1 MPEEIAL
8 FIDFENI
15 RYSMLNIQRR
25 EPDPQELIAVARR
38 YGTVMV
44 ARAYADWS
52 RQPEPFKGSLTA
64 AMIDRVDCPAKQRDR
79 IRMGTIHYASG
90 NTFPGSLNQNGYVSE
105 PGIASS
111 FAPPPYRQWPSSV
124 TGNSGPLPAISPLQQ
139 SNGWSPE
146 VEPLPIPG
154 DLDENS
160 FSPEEAPSEE
170 NFASPDYQ
178 PRDTYRQGSAY
189 QQPYG
194 QSTPTGPLGNNST
207 GPLGYPVP
215 YQHSGNTGHMPAV
228 NAGNNNSVVQST
240 VIQST
245 VDLNMLM
252 DIIETV
258 FDRPTISTFVLMTG
272 DKDFTRI
279 SARLKLRLNKTVIVV
294 GIPGTVSRDLISS
307 ANQFVPLV
315 PSGMSSPLGSTTGTL
330 PAIGANGGFSQSLS
344 SGNTGSMPSLNS
356 INSMGN
362 TGTMSAINQSGPS
375 APMGITGNTGALP
388 AIPYQGMAHQFQS
401 PYATS
406 MTSNPPLDVFDPQF
420 LQFLDYIDRNWSW
433 RTIIGVSN
441 FIGDP
446 VNPKNR
452 FRGRLTRE
460 SARELL
466 NSCIQQSILLLQTDS
481 TGAEDLRLNRMHPGV
496 DDVLKQF
503 VR

>member
-1 MPEEIAL
+1 VPEEIAL

-79 IRMGTIHYASG
+79 IRMGTVHYSG
-90 NTFPGSLNQNGYVSE
+90 NQPSGALSTPMFVPDQGTGSLTPTFQRE
-105 PGIASS
+105 WPGESL
-111 FAPPPYRQWPSSV
+111 
-124 TGNSGPLPAISPLQQ
+124 GNSGPLPAISSQEIRNEWGSYQ
-139 SNGWSPE
+139 DTSEIGRPE
-146 VEPLPIPG
+146 I
-154 DLDENS
+154 DENS
-160 FSPEEAPSEE
+160 LTEDEPLTDEGYQVPE
-170 NFASPDYQ
+170 
-178 PRDTYRQGSAY
+178 Y
-189 QQPYG
+189 QQRDLSRQNAPYQNPYG
-194 QSTPTGPLGNNST
+194 QSAPTGPLGFSSST
-207 GPLGYPVP
+207 GPLGYNSSNPA
-215 YQHSGNTGHMPAV
+215 QSTGNTGQMPAI
-228 NAGNNNSVVQST
+228 NTSGSSTIVQST
-240 VIQST
+240 VVQST

-315 PSGMSSPLGSTTGTL
+315 PGGSPA
-330 PAIGANGGFSQSLS
+330 AIGTAESGFGSMT
-344 SGNTGSMPSLNS
+344 GNTGSMPA
-356 INSMGN
+356 ISMG
-362 TGTMSAINQSGPS
+362 TPTSQLQPYPID
-375 APMGITGNTGALP
+375 AL
-388 AIPYQGMAHQFQS
+388 
-401 PYATS
+401 
-406 MTSNPPLDVFDPQF
+406 DPQL

-466 NSCIQQSILLLQTDS
+466 NSCIQQGILLVQTDP
-481 TGAEDLRLNRMHPGV
+481 TGAEDLRLNRSHPGV
-496 DDVLKQF
+496 DEVLKQF

>member
-1 MPEEIAL
+1 MSEDIAL

-79 IRMGTIHYASG
+79 IRMGTIHYPPSG
-90 NTFPGSLNQNGYVSE
+90 NTPTGGLGSAFGTEQGS
-105 PGIASS
+105 GSS
-111 FAPPPYRQWPSSV
+111 SRQWSSGL
-124 TGNSGPLPAISPLQQ
+124 TGNSGPLPAIQ
-139 SNGWSPE
+139 SGTANNGWSPDHE
-146 VEPLPIPG
+146 TTVPLQPDMDGQIGSLLPE
-154 DLDENS
+154 DEQ
-160 FSPEEAPSEE
+160 SPEEGYL
-170 NFASPDYQ
+170 PDYQ
-178 PRDTYRQGSAY
+178 QREGYRQ
-189 QQPYG
+189 PYSYPNSFA
-194 QSTPTGPLGNNST
+194 QASPSGPLGQSNT
-207 GPLGYPVP
+207 GPLGYSSASA
-215 YQHSGNTGHMPAV
+215 QHTGNTGHLPAV
-228 NAGNNNSVVQST
+228 SPSSSTIVQST
-240 VIQST
+240 VVQST

-307 ANQFVPLV
+307 ASQFVPLV
-315 PSGMSSPLGSTTGTL
+315 LSGSGLT
-330 PAIGANGGFSQSLS
+330 
-344 SGNTGSMPSLNS
+344 GNTGSLPVAGIVQMSPSNPLGSGTGPVPAVNFA
-356 INSMGN
+356 N
-362 TGTMSAINQSGPS
+362 TA
-375 APMGITGNTGALP
+375 A
-388 AIPYQGMAHQFQS
+388 QFQQPYNSS
-401 PYATS
+401 PIV
-406 MTSNPPLDVFDPQF
+406 DVLDPQF

-441 FIGDP
+441 FIGDS

-466 NSCIQQSILLLQTDS
+466 STCIQQNILIVQTDP
-481 TGAEDLRLNRMHPGV
+481 TGAEDLRLNRMHPEV
-496 DDVLKQF
+496 DEILKQL
-503 VR
+503 R

>member
-44 ARAYADWS
+44 ARAYSDWS

-79 IRMGTIHYASG
+79 IRMGTVHYSG
-90 NTFPGSLNQNGYVSE
+90 NQPTGALGTPMLVSEQGTGSL
-105 PGIASS
+105 
-111 FAPPPYRQWPSSV
+111 APTPFQREWPSGPLS
-124 TGNSGPLPAISPLQQ
+124 NSGPLPAIPPQGIGNEWGSYQDTSETGQ
-139 SNGWSPE
+139 PE
-146 VEPLPIPG
+146 IDENPLPLPE
-154 DLDENS
+154 DETLTD
-160 FSPEEAPSEE
+160 EGYQL
-170 NFASPDYQ
+170 PDYQ
-178 PRDTYRQGSAY
+178 QHDLSRQNAPY
-189 QQPYG
+189 QNPYG
-194 QSTPTGPLGNNST
+194 QSAPTGPLGFSSST
-207 GPLGYPVP
+207 GPLRYNTSTPV
-215 YQHSGNTGHMPAV
+215 QSTGNTGQMPAI
-228 NAGNNNSVVQST
+228 NASGSNTIVQST
-240 VIQST
+240 VVQST

-315 PSGMSSPLGSTTGTL
+315 PGGSPVAVGVGDSGFGSMSMT
-330 PAIGANGGFSQSLS
+330 
-344 SGNTGSMPSLNS
+344 GNTGSMAAIS
-356 INSMGN
+356 IG
-362 TGTMSAINQSGPS
+362 
-375 APMGITGNTGALP
+375 APTSQLQPFPMDAL
-388 AIPYQGMAHQFQS
+388 
-401 PYATS
+401 
-406 MTSNPPLDVFDPQF
+406 DPQL

-466 NSCIQQSILLLQTDS
+466 NSCIQQGILIVQTDP
-481 TGAEDLRLNRMHPGV
+481 TGAEDLRLNRAHPGV
-496 DDVLKQF
+496 DEVLKQF

>member
-79 IRMGTIHYASG
+79 IRMGTVHYTGNQPSGTLSASMFVPDQGTG
-90 NTFPGSLNQNGYVSE
+90 NLTPPFQREWPGESL
-105 PGIASS
+105 
-111 FAPPPYRQWPSSV
+111 
-124 TGNSGPLPAISPLQQ
+124 GNSGPLPAISSQEIRNEWGPYHDTSEIGQAEIDENPL
-139 SNGWSPE
+139 SE
-146 VEPLPIPG
+146 DEPLT
-154 DLDENS
+154 DEGYQL
-160 FSPEEAPSEE
+160 PE
-170 NFASPDYQ
+170 
-178 PRDTYRQGSAY
+178 Y
-189 QQPYG
+189 QQRDLSRQNASYQTPYG
-194 QSTPTGPLGNNST
+194 QSAPTGPLSNSSST
-207 GPLGYPVP
+207 GPLGYSSSNPV
-215 YQHSGNTGHMPAV
+215 QSTGNTGQMPAI
-228 NAGNNNSVVQST
+228 NTSGSSTIVQST
-240 VIQST
+240 VVQST

-315 PSGMSSPLGSTTGTL
+315 PGGVPA
-330 PAIGANGGFSQSLS
+330 AIGISDSGFGSMSMT
-344 SGNTGSMPSLNS
+344 GNTGSMAAITL
-356 INSMGN
+356 
-362 TGTMSAINQSGPS
+362 GTPTSQLQPY
-375 APMGITGNTGALP
+375 PMDAL
-388 AIPYQGMAHQFQS
+388 
-401 PYATS
+401 
-406 MTSNPPLDVFDPQF
+406 DPQL

-452 FRGRLTRE
+452 FRGRLTRD

-466 NSCIQQSILLLQTDS
+466 NSCIQQGILLVQTDP
-481 TGAEDLRLNRMHPGV
+481 TGAEDLRLNRAHPGV
-496 DDVLKQF
+496 DEVLKQF

>member
-1 MPEEIAL
+1 VPEEIAL

-79 IRMGTIHYASG
+79 IRMGTVHYTAGNSASG
-90 NTFPGSLNQNGYVSE
+90 SSGSSCVAEQSTGVLPKPWSSSLSTNTGS
-105 PGIASS
+105 
-111 FAPPPYRQWPSSV
+111 
-124 TGNSGPLPAISPLQQ
+124 LPAIQPNGSSSNWASDAEDSVPPAPLEEIDNRFNRIGPLLPEDEQDVDDDFAADFPSRDPYRTNYTYASSYTQ
-139 SNGWSPE
+139 SNPTG
-146 VEPLPIPG
+146 
-154 DLDENS
+154 S
-160 FSPEEAPSEE
+160 F
-170 NFASPDYQ
+170 
-178 PRDTYRQGSAY
+178 
-189 QQPYG
+189 G
-194 QSTPTGPLGNNST
+194 QSNT
-207 GPLGYPVP
+207 GPLGYSTS
-215 YQHSGNTGHMPAV
+215 QHASNTGHMAAVSGNTG
-228 NAGNNNSVVQST
+228 SSTIVQST
-240 VIQST
+240 VVQST

-279 SARLKLRLNKTVIVV
+279 SARLKLRLNKIVIVV

-315 PSGMSSPLGSTTGTL
+315 P
-330 PAIGANGGFSQSLS
+330 GGV
-344 SGNTGSMPSLNS
+344 SGNTGSLPVPGSGILQMSPSSGTLSTSTGS
-356 INSMGN
+356 I
-362 TGTMSAINQSGPS
+362 
-375 APMGITGNTGALP
+375 P
-388 AIPYQGMAHQFQS
+388 AVNFAATAAQFQQSYMNS
-401 PYATS
+401 PS
-406 MTSNPPLDVFDPQF
+406 MDVLDPQF

-466 NSCIQQSILLLQTDS
+466 NTCIQQNILLVQTDP

-496 DDVLKQF
+496 DEVLKQF

>member
-1 MPEEIAL
+1 MSEEIAL

-79 IRMGTIHYASG
+79 IRMGTVHYTGNQPSG
-90 NTFPGSLNQNGYVSE
+90 ALGTSMFVPDQGTGSLTPTHFQRE
-105 PGIASS
+105 WPGESL
-111 FAPPPYRQWPSSV
+111 
-124 TGNSGPLPAISPLQQ
+124 GNSGPLPVISSQEIRNEWGSFQ
-139 SNGWSPE
+139 DTSEIGQPE
-146 VEPLPIPG
+146 I
-154 DLDENS
+154 DENPLS
-160 FSPEEAPSEE
+160 EDESLTDEGYQLPE
-170 NFASPDYQ
+170 
-178 PRDTYRQGSAY
+178 Y
-189 QQPYG
+189 QQRDLSRQNVPYQNPYG
-194 QSTPTGPLGNNST
+194 QSAPTGPLGVSSST
-207 GPLGYPVP
+207 GPLGYNSSNPVQP
-215 YQHSGNTGHMPAV
+215 TGNTGQMPAI
-228 NAGNNNSVVQST
+228 NTSGSSTIVQST
-240 VIQST
+240 VVQST

-315 PSGMSSPLGSTTGTL
+315 PGGT
-330 PAIGANGGFSQSLS
+330 PVAIGLGDSGFGSMSMT
-344 SGNTGSMPSLNS
+344 GNTGSMAAVS
-356 INSMGN
+356 I
-362 TGTMSAINQSGPS
+362 GTPTSQLQSY
-375 APMGITGNTGALP
+375 PMDAL
-388 AIPYQGMAHQFQS
+388 
-401 PYATS
+401 
-406 MTSNPPLDVFDPQF
+406 DPQL

-466 NSCIQQSILLLQTDS
+466 NSCIQQGILLVQTDP
-481 TGAEDLRLNRMHPGV
+481 TGAEDLRLNRAHPGV
-496 DDVLKQF
+496 DKVLKQF

>member
-79 IRMGTIHYASG
+79 IRMGTVHYSG
-90 NTFPGSLNQNGYVSE
+90 NQPTGALGTPMLVSEQGTGSL
-105 PGIASS
+105 
-111 FAPPPYRQWPSSV
+111 APTPFQREWPSGPLS
-124 TGNSGPLPAISPLQQ
+124 NSGPLPAIPPQGIGNEWGSYQDTSETGQ
-139 SNGWSPE
+139 PE
-146 VEPLPIPG
+146 IDENPLPLPE
-154 DLDENS
+154 DETLTDEGYQL
-160 FSPEEAPSEE
+160 PE
-170 NFASPDYQ
+170 
-178 PRDTYRQGSAY
+178 Y
-189 QQPYG
+189 QQRDLSRQNAPYQNPYG
-194 QSTPTGPLGNNST
+194 QSAPTGPLGFSSST
-207 GPLGYPVP
+207 GPLRYNTSTPV
-215 YQHSGNTGHMPAV
+215 QSTGNTGQMPAI
-228 NAGNNNSVVQST
+228 NASGSNTIVQST
-240 VIQST
+240 VVQST

-315 PSGMSSPLGSTTGTL
+315 PGGSPVAVGVGDSGFGSMSMT
-330 PAIGANGGFSQSLS
+330 
-344 SGNTGSMPSLNS
+344 GNTGSMAAIS
-356 INSMGN
+356 IG
-362 TGTMSAINQSGPS
+362 
-375 APMGITGNTGALP
+375 APTSQLQPFPMDAL
-388 AIPYQGMAHQFQS
+388 
-401 PYATS
+401 
-406 MTSNPPLDVFDPQF
+406 DPQL

-466 NSCIQQSILLLQTDS
+466 NSCIQQGILIVQTDP
-481 TGAEDLRLNRMHPGV
+481 TGAEDLRLNRAHPGV
-496 DDVLKQF
+496 DEVLKQF

>member
-1 MPEEIAL
+1 VPEEIAL

-79 IRMGTIHYASG
+79 IRMGTVHYSG
-90 NTFPGSLNQNGYVSE
+90 NQPTGALGTPMLVSEQGTGSL
-105 PGIASS
+105 
-111 FAPPPYRQWPSSV
+111 APTPFQREWPSGPLS
-124 TGNSGPLPAISPLQQ
+124 NSGPLPAIPPQGIGNEWGSYQDTSETGQ
-139 SNGWSPE
+139 PE
-146 VEPLPIPG
+146 IDENPLPLPE
-154 DLDENS
+154 DETLTDEGYQL
-160 FSPEEAPSEE
+160 PE
-170 NFASPDYQ
+170 
-178 PRDTYRQGSAY
+178 Y
-189 QQPYG
+189 QQRDLSRQNAPYQNPYG
-194 QSTPTGPLGNNST
+194 QSAPTGPLGFSSST
-207 GPLGYPVP
+207 GPLRYNTSTPV
-215 YQHSGNTGHMPAV
+215 QSTGNTGQMPAI
-228 NAGNNNSVVQST
+228 NASGSNTIVQST
-240 VIQST
+240 VVQST

-315 PSGMSSPLGSTTGTL
+315 PGGSPVAVGVGDSGFGSMSMT
-330 PAIGANGGFSQSLS
+330 
-344 SGNTGSMPSLNS
+344 GNTGSMA
-356 INSMGN
+356 
-362 TGTMSAINQSGPS
+362 AIS
-375 APMGITGNTGALP
+375 TGAP
-388 AIPYQGMAHQFQS
+388 
-401 PYATS
+401 TS
-406 MTSNPPLDVFDPQF
+406 QLQPFPMDALDPQL

-466 NSCIQQSILLLQTDS
+466 NSCIQQGILIVQTDP
-481 TGAEDLRLNRMHPGV
+481 TGAEDLRLNRAHPGV
-496 DDVLKQF
+496 DEVLKQF

>member
-44 ARAYADWS
+44 ARAYSDWS

-79 IRMGTIHYASG
+79 IRMGTVHYSG
-90 NTFPGSLNQNGYVSE
+90 NQPTGALGTPMLVSEQGTGSL
-105 PGIASS
+105 
-111 FAPPPYRQWPSSV
+111 APTPFQREWPSGPLS
-124 TGNSGPLPAISPLQQ
+124 NSGPLPAIPPQGIGNEWGSYQDTSETGQ
-139 SNGWSPE
+139 PE
-146 VEPLPIPG
+146 IDENPLPLPE
-154 DLDENS
+154 DETLTDEGYQL
-160 FSPEEAPSEE
+160 PE
-170 NFASPDYQ
+170 
-178 PRDTYRQGSAY
+178 Y
-189 QQPYG
+189 QQRDLSRQNAPYQNPYG
-194 QSTPTGPLGNNST
+194 QSAPTGPLGFSSST
-207 GPLGYPVP
+207 GPLRYNTSTPV
-215 YQHSGNTGHMPAV
+215 QSTGNTGQMPAI
-228 NAGNNNSVVQST
+228 NASGSNTIVQST
-240 VIQST
+240 VVQST

-315 PSGMSSPLGSTTGTL
+315 PGGSPVAVGVGDSGFGSMSMT
-330 PAIGANGGFSQSLS
+330 
-344 SGNTGSMPSLNS
+344 GNTGSMAAIS
-356 INSMGN
+356 IG
-362 TGTMSAINQSGPS
+362 
-375 APMGITGNTGALP
+375 APTSQLQPFPMDAL
-388 AIPYQGMAHQFQS
+388 
-401 PYATS
+401 
-406 MTSNPPLDVFDPQF
+406 DPQL

-466 NSCIQQSILLLQTDS
+466 NSCIQQGILIVQTDP
-481 TGAEDLRLNRMHPGV
+481 TGAEDLRLNRAHPGV
-496 DDVLKQF
+496 DEVLKQF